1 MPATLTFPGVYI
13 EEIPSGVHT
22 ITGVATSIAAFV
34 DFFPEG
40 ETNRAIQ
47 LFGMSDF
54 QREFGGLD
62 TRSEASYAISQ
73 FFLNGGSEAWV
84 VRVGAKDPAKIPTTQ
99 PTFSAATVQIKMGAA
114 GGASTILEV
123 TAFSEGIWGNNL
135 RVDIDHNTQD
145 PTKQFNLTVTRYDS
159 PKPNARVVSSE
170 RYLSMAVDSTNK
182 RYFPSVINDQSKL
195 IRVQHVAF
203 GTADADKLP
212 AADGTTT
219 GDLSGLT
226 QANFDGLSG
235 KKLHVKIGTGSA
247 ADTEATATLATWA
260 AGSVTNLLGLRAFIE
275 NAIRSVPV
283 GTLKSPESFAG
294 ATVEVVNNG
303 TGFRVLSSRSGE
315 NYTPSELVVI
325 TNEGVDTSSDLLRF
339 SGPNAGINNVQQYQ
353 LGIWDGTGAPPADI
367 AALKPGVAGDDG
379 ISPGAA
385 EIIGVDANK
394 TGIYALRDV
403 DLFNI
408 LCLPA
413 AAEIGVT
420 QPTQMDQIIAKALA
434 FCQERRAF
442 FIVDVQPNINDVQ
455 GVKDWLATHDGYRD
469 RNTALYFPR
478 LLIPDP
484 LDEFRL
490 RSVGASGTMAGLY
503 ARTDSTRGVWKAP
516 AGTEATLAGVTQL
529 DVKLTDPQN
538 GTLNQLAINCARTFP
553 VYGNVCWGARTLD
566 GADVVGSE
574 WKYIPI
580 RRLALFLEESLF
592 RGTKW
597 VVFEPN
603 DEPLWAKVRLNVG
616 AFLMSLFRQG
626 AFQGSTP
633 DKAFYVK
640 CDAETTTQDDR
651 NKGVIN
657 IEVGFAPL
665 KPAEFVVI
673 KIQQIAGDLE

>member
-1 MPATLTFPGVYI
+1 MPATLTYPGVYI

-22 ITGVATSIAAFV
+22 IIGVATSIAAFI
-34 DFFPEG
+34 DFFREG
-40 ETNRAIQ
+40 PRDKAVQI
-47 LFGMSDF
+47 FGMGDF

-62 TRSEASYAISQ
+62 SRSEGSYAISQ

-84 VRVGAKDPAKIPTTQ
+84 IRVGAKDPASTSQ
-99 PTFSAATVQIKMGAA
+99 ANLSAANVKVKMGT
-114 GGASTILEV
+114 GGATVIIDI
-123 TAFSEGIWGNNL
+123 TAASEGVWGNNL
-135 RVDIDHNTQD
+135 RVDIDHNTPD
-145 PTKQFNLTVTRYDS
+145 PINFFNLTVTRYDGTTN
-159 PKPNARVVSSE
+159 KARVLTVE
-170 RYLSMAVDSTNK
+170 RFLNLAVDDSSP
-182 RYFPSVINDQSKL
+182 RYFVSVINDQSKL
-195 IRVQHVAF
+195 VRVSHPAA
-203 GTADADKLP
+203 GGADADKLP
-212 AADGTTT
+212 AACATTT

-226 QANFDGLSG
+226 QANFNGLSG
-235 KKLHVKIGTGSA
+235 KKLHVKIGTGTA

-260 AGSVTNLLGLRAFIE
+260 AGAVKNLRDLRSFIE
-275 NAIRSVPV
+275 NAIRSIPP

-294 ATVEVVNNG
+294 ATVEVVG
-303 TGFRVLSSRSGE
+303 DTRLRVLSSRNGQD
-315 NYTPSELVVI
+315 YKTTELVVI
-325 TNEGVDTSSDLLRF
+325 SNEGGNSSDLLRF

-353 LGIWDGTGAPPADI
+353 LGLWDGTGAPPADI
-367 AALKPGVAGDDG
+367 AALRPGVAGDDG
-379 ISPGAA
+379 VLPGAT
-385 EIIGVDANK
+385 EIIGSDALK

-408 LCLPA
+408 MCIPR

-442 FIVDVQPNINDVQ
+442 LIVDVPPTINEVQ
-455 GVKDWLATHDGYRD
+455 EVKDWLEEHNAFRD

-478 LLIPDP
+478 LKIPDP

-490 RSVGASGTMAGLY
+490 RSFGPSGTMAGVY

-516 AGTEATLAGVTQL
+516 AGTEATLAGVVEL
-529 DVKLTDPQN
+529 DTKLTDPQN
-538 GTLNQLAINCARTFP
+538 GTLNPLAINCARTFP
-553 VYGNVCWGARTLD
+553 VYGNVAWGARTLF
-566 GADVVGSE
+566 GADMQADDY
-574 WKYIPI
+574 KYIPV
-580 RRLALFLEESLF
+580 RRLALFLEESLY

-603 DEPLWAKVRLNVG
+603 DEPLWAKIRLNVG
-616 AFLMSLFRQG
+616 AFMMSLFRQG

-651 NKGVIN
+651 NKGIVN

-673 KIQQIAGDLE
+673 KIQQIAGELE